1 MAGARYFTVD
11 EVADML
17 RLSPWAVRRAITRGD
32 LTALKVC
39 SRVRIAEDALDA
51 WLEAA
56 GPVATVER
64 PVAASSRPP
73 GRLSPPGGR
82 FTPGEREAA

>member
-1 MAGARYFTVD
+1 MPAVRYLAVD
-11 EVADML
+11 EVADVL
-17 RLSPWAVRRAITRGD
+17 RPSPWAVRRAIKGGD

-56 GPVATVER
+56 GPVAAIER
-64 PVAASSRPP
+64 P
-73 GRLSPPGGR
+73 
-82 FTPGEREAA
+82 